1 MGAVVPDVAS
11 LTAMFFLLN
20 FLAATQDVAVD
31 GWALTM
37 LAPSNVGTAPL
48 LHQNCLLTC
57 LVCRLCG
64 HLQLRGPDHR
74 LGPRLRPLHHH
85 GEQRIDVCPVQFNRI
100 SCCVQGLVNL
110 SQFLIF
116 WAIVFLITTTLIA
129 FFKKEKAGLDGS
141 EAVEAGAEQELGLI
155 QTYKYG
161 DSLVNSF
168 FVTSVMSSVVWEA

>member
-1 MGAVVPDVAS
+1 MSSANSTTGEEAGVGAVVPDVAS

-85 GEQRIDVCPVQFNRI
+85 GEQRIDVCPV
-100 SCCVQGLVNL
+100 
-110 SQFLIF
+110 
-116 WAIVFLITTTLIA
+116 
-129 FFKKEKAGLDGS
+129 GS
-141 EAVEAGAEQELGLI
+141 TVSPAVCRA
-155 QTYKYG
+155 
-161 DSLVNSF
+161 
-168 FVTSVMSSVVWEA
+168 W